1 LYVPQVG
8 QTRWGRFGCPHVGQ
22 TLTFGALIAC
32 VARRL
37 SRRDLEVFRFG
48 TAMRRPTIACAP
60 VETTEILPLF
70 DEQMR
75 RRAAPDHLY
84 VGNGWSAVLWR
95 PDDGDVEPLVAR
107 MRGLPGHVEWKY
119 YSHDGPE
126 LRERLLAAGLEPE
139 DEETVVVA
147 EAASIGS
154 PSGHVEL
161 RVAAEEFEDLAAR
174 VFGERY
180 GLPEKAVAVVAIVD
194 GQPVSGGRVDFEE
207 GVEFAGL
214 FGGITLPEY
223 RGQGLYRA
231 TVAKRAELA
240 RERGYRWLYSD
251 ALPTSRPILERLG
264 FVPMTTT
271 TPFVIPRG
279 AD

>member
-1 LYVPQVG
+1 VDP
-8 QTRWGRFGCPHVGQ
+8 
-22 TLTFGALIAC
+22 
-32 VARRL
+32 
-37 SRRDLEVFRFG
+37 
-48 TAMRRPTIACAP
+48 
-60 VETTEILPLF
+60 TEILERF

-75 RRAAPDHLY
+75 RRVAPDCLY
-84 VGNGWSAVLWR
+84 VGKGWSAVLWR
-95 PDDGDVEPLVAR
+95 PDEGEVEPLVAR
-107 MRGLPGHVEWKY
+107 MRELPGHVEWKY

-147 EAASIGS
+147 EAASIA
-154 PSGHVEL
+154 PPPADVEL
-161 RVAAEEFEDLAAR
+161 RLATDEFDELAAR
-174 VFGERY
+174 VFGRRY
-180 GLPEKAVAVVAIVD
+180 RLPEKAVAVVAMVD

-207 GVEFAGL
+207 SVEFAGL

-223 RGQGLYRA
+223 RGRGLYRA

-264 FVPMTTT
+264 FVPLTTT
-271 TPFVIPRG
+271 TPFVIPAAAG
-279 AD
+279 